1 SCSSSSSKPSTG
13 NRHRTTT
20 DSPDMLRNTWIV
32 LCLLLCTAPGVGAVS
47 QSPPGDPE
55 LRALLMEAVS
65 QADSFSDAFDAQG
78 WLLDTSTRMH
88 RYIPDEAERLRFLR
102 LVHRE
107 ATRAGLKPD
116 LVLAVIHVESLFDRF
131 ALSRAGAQGIMQVM
145 PFWKNELGRPDDNLI
160 DLATNLRYGCTI
172 LKYYLDLEKGDLR
185 RALARYNGSLGS
197 HRYPDK
203 VQEYWYRYWYVRDC
217 ACSVPVLTQPC
228 QQGPFGLQ
236 PRQAV
241 HQLTG
246 GIEDVGGRQHLWA
259 LQLQT
264 LLEVLP
270 HHRKGNPHAVGQFAQ
285 LLTADT
291 VVIDAEYADI
301 RPRRRQPV
309 ELRQLVQ
316 TGSTPLCPVV

>member
-1 SCSSSSSKPSTG
+1 
-13 NRHRTTT
+13 
-20 DSPDMLRNTWIV
+20 MLRNTWIV
-32 LCLLLCTAPGVGAVS
+32 LCLLLCAAPGGGAVS
-47 QSPPGDPE
+47 QSPPVDPE

-65 QADSFSDAFDAQG
+65 QADSFSDAFDAQV
-78 WLLDTSTRMH
+78 WLLDMSTRMR
-88 RYIPDEAERLRFLR
+88 RYVPDEAERLRFLR

-203 VQEYWYRYWYVRDC
+203 VQEYWYRYWYVRD
-217 ACSVPVLTQPC
+217 
-228 QQGPFGLQ
+228 
-236 PRQAV
+236 
-241 HQLTG
+241 
-246 GIEDVGGRQHLWA
+246 
-259 LQLQT
+259 
-264 LLEVLP
+264 
-270 HHRKGNPHAVGQFAQ
+270 
-285 LLTADT
+285 
-291 VVIDAEYADI
+291 
-301 RPRRRQPV
+301 
-309 ELRQLVQ
+309 
-316 TGSTPLCPVV
+316 

>member
-1 SCSSSSSKPSTG
+1 
-13 NRHRTTT
+13 
-20 DSPDMLRNTWIV
+20 MLRNTWIV

-47 QSPPGDPE
+47 QSPPVDPE

-65 QADSFSDAFDAQG
+65 QADSFSDAFDAQV
-78 WLLDTSTRMH
+78 WLLDMSTRMH

-116 LVLAVIHVESLFDRF
+116 LVLSVIHVESLFDRF

-203 VQEYWYRYWYVRDC
+203 VQEYWYRYWYVRD
-217 ACSVPVLTQPC
+217 
-228 QQGPFGLQ
+228 
-236 PRQAV
+236 
-241 HQLTG
+241 
-246 GIEDVGGRQHLWA
+246 
-259 LQLQT
+259 
-264 LLEVLP
+264 
-270 HHRKGNPHAVGQFAQ
+270 
-285 LLTADT
+285 
-291 VVIDAEYADI
+291 
-301 RPRRRQPV
+301 
-309 ELRQLVQ
+309 
-316 TGSTPLCPVV
+316 

>member
-1 SCSSSSSKPSTG
+1 
-13 NRHRTTT
+13 
-20 DSPDMLRNTWIV
+20 MRNTWIV

-47 QSPPGDPE
+47 QSPPVDPE

-65 QADSFSDAFDAQG
+65 QADSFSDAFDAQV
-78 WLLDTSTRMH
+78 WLLDMSTRMR

-203 VQEYWYRYWYVRDC
+203 VQEYWYRYWYVRD
-217 ACSVPVLTQPC
+217 
-228 QQGPFGLQ
+228 
-236 PRQAV
+236 
-241 HQLTG
+241 
-246 GIEDVGGRQHLWA
+246 
-259 LQLQT
+259 
-264 LLEVLP
+264 
-270 HHRKGNPHAVGQFAQ
+270 
-285 LLTADT
+285 
-291 VVIDAEYADI
+291 
-301 RPRRRQPV
+301 
-309 ELRQLVQ
+309 
-316 TGSTPLCPVV
+316 

>member
-1 SCSSSSSKPSTG
+1 
-13 NRHRTTT
+13 
-20 DSPDMLRNTWIV
+20 MLRNTWIV

-47 QSPPGDPE
+47 QSPPVDPE

-65 QADSFSDAFDAQG
+65 QADSFSDAFDAQV
-78 WLLDTSTRMH
+78 WLLDMSTRMH

-203 VQEYWYRYWYVRDC
+203 VQEYWYRYWYVRD
-217 ACSVPVLTQPC
+217 
-228 QQGPFGLQ
+228 
-236 PRQAV
+236 
-241 HQLTG
+241 
-246 GIEDVGGRQHLWA
+246 
-259 LQLQT
+259 
-264 LLEVLP
+264 
-270 HHRKGNPHAVGQFAQ
+270 
-285 LLTADT
+285 
-291 VVIDAEYADI
+291 
-301 RPRRRQPV
+301 
-309 ELRQLVQ
+309 
-316 TGSTPLCPVV
+316 